1 VVTKIMLIA
10 LLVGCG
16 GAFGYVAYLKRRL
29 SVTLLL
35 LEEQRTKQRSLS
47 ASYGRITEQWFP
59 LMDRYPYDSANFR
72 FLGTPVDGVQ
82 FEEDRIV
89 FVEFKSNRSE
99 LSTAQKKMK
108 RLVETGKVTWEEYH
122 FSEKESG

>member
-1 VVTKIMLIA
+1 MKFLPLVFLLGFGAPLLYA
-10 LLVGCG
+10 L
-16 GAFGYVAYLKRRL
+16 YLKRRL
-29 SVTLLL
+29 EIVLAL
-35 LEEQRTKQRSLS
+35 LENERTRQRSLS

-89 FVEFKSNRSE
+89 FVEFKSHRAE
-99 LSTAQKKMK
+99 LSAAQK
-108 RLVETGKVTWEEYH
+108 RLKKLVQTGKVFWEEFH
-122 FSEKESG
+122 FFED